1 MVDMMDFLP
10 VGGFRWMTQYELMVE
25 FICSLPDEGEFC
37 CFVDCML
44 FYPSALHN
52 VHNDYPLAPVK
63 RKVSYEDLSP
73 CAKKMCD
80 RHRLK
85 CTLNKE
91 KLLTTFEMRGHY
103 VLHYRNLKLYSSLGL
118 VVS

>member
-1 MVDMMDFLP
+1 
-10 VGGFRWMTQYELMVE
+10 MVE
-25 FICSLPDEGEFC
+25 FICGLPDEGKFG
-37 CFVDCML
+37 CFIDCML
-44 FYPSALHN
+44 SYPSALHD
-52 VHNDYPLAPVK
+52 VHDDYPLAPVK
-63 RKVSYEDLSP
+63 QKVSYEDLSP

-91 KLLTTFEMRGHY
+91 KLLTTFEMRRHY

-118 VVS
+118 VVSEVHGGFGV